1 MAHAFGTRTAAVAA
15 LFVLG
20 AGVACAQEPPPG
32 PPPGGMPAGM
42 PPGMPPGMPGMPA
55 GMPGMPPGGP
65 PMMPGGPPARAAIYI
80 ADGAEDGSKEYVA
93 GQYRAHVK
101 SDARGIRIVG
111 ANLSSG
117 DYTYTGVVASGEKSV
132 VTLERVQ
139 MHLGVTQEADAKAQG
154 GAALSASNG
163 ATVYLDHS
171 DLVVDGAQRYVTE
184 TGGTSRLVVN
194 DSKVTQTGGNAFT
207 TKMTEPFSNDALLI
221 SGIARANMSVG
232 RSQTYYFN
240 STVTTEGWA
249 ALSTDAGAPGLNLY
263 AYNTR
268 AIARHG
274 GYGTYADFNC
284 SVWLYGS
291 TLESAEI
298 GAIIAKSGHITIAD
312 GASAPAEV
320 VKLDTGRRT
329 SAGSVV
335 TGGRNAVMIHAPDM
349 MGQGLA
355 AADAGKLD
363 VVRSTL
369 ATDRRLKG
377 TRDYARHI
385 SPAVAAYIDYTAG
398 ADVLIKSTSG
408 DFDFDG
414 VTFKS
419 YSNVLVMTALNSDK
433 WGNFLRN
440 ESDGAAVKPIA
451 VNFRN
456 LSATGDIRH
465 MDYQRIMA
473 LTLEQAT
480 LKGAI
485 VSGSLADWN
494 ALWTKFERKSM
505 PWVVNDRWDTFHG
518 VRLTLKD
525 GGKWIVTAPS
535 LLAALRL
542 EDGATLAGRVEVDGE
557 PVTPAGGQAYAGR
570 IVVTPL

>member
-1 MAHAFGTRTAAVAA
+1 
-15 LFVLG
+15 
-20 AGVACAQEPPPG
+20 
-32 PPPGGMPAGM
+32 
-42 PPGMPPGMPGMPA
+42 MPGAMPG

-65 PMMPGGPPARAAIYI
+65 PMMPGGPPAKAAIYI
-80 ADGAEDGSKEYVA
+80 EDGAEVAAKEYTA
-93 GQYRAHVK
+93 GQYGAYVK
-101 SDARGIRIVG
+101 NDAKGIRIDG
-111 ANLSSG
+111 ARIASG
-117 DYTYTGVVASGEKSV
+117 DYTFTGVVANGEKSV
-132 VTLERVQ
+132 VTLERVKMQ
-139 MHLGVTQEADAKAQG
+139 LGVTQEVDAKAQG

-163 ATVYLDHS
+163 ATVYLNHS
-171 DLVVDGAQRYVTE
+171 ELVVDGAQRYVTE
-184 TGGTSRLVVN
+184 TGGTSRLIVN
-194 DSKVTQTGGNAFT
+194 DSKVTQTGSNAFT
-207 TKMTEPFSNDALLI
+207 SKMTEPFSNDALLI
-221 SGIARANMSVG
+221 SGIARTNMSVG

-268 AIARHG
+268 AIAQHG

-291 TLESAEI
+291 TLESPEI

-312 GASAPAEV
+312 GASAPVEV

-329 SAGSVV
+329 AAGSVV
-335 TGGRNAVMIHAPDM
+335 TAGRNAVMIHAPDM

-369 ATDRRLKG
+369 ATDRKLKG
-377 TRDYARHI
+377 TRDYAKHI

-419 YSNVLVMTALNSDK
+419 YSNVLVMTALNSDRM
-433 WGNFLRN
+433 GNFLKA

-456 LSATGDIRH
+456 LAAAGDVRH
-465 MDYQRIMA
+465 MDYQRLMT
-473 LTLEQAT
+473 LTLEKAT
-480 LKGAI
+480 LRGAVI
-485 VSGSLADWN
+485 SGSVSDWN
-494 ALWTKFERKSM
+494 ALWTKFERKAM
-505 PWVVNDRWDTFHG
+505 PWVVNDKWDTFYG
-518 VRLTLKD
+518 VRLTLKN
-525 GGKWIVTAPS
+525 GGTWIVTAPS
-535 LLAALRL
+535 LLSGLKL
-542 EDGATLAGRVEVDGE
+542 EGGAVLKGRVAVDGKA
-557 PVTPAGGQAYAGR
+557 VTPVAGQAYAGR